1 MKPMLQLGD
10 AATTVTMNGVM
21 VENCSIPGQLILM
34 FDGPCS
40 VEISV
45 KIDIS
50 ESWLCLVIAFLL
62 KFVTS
67 QSVVIEPETILSKQS
82 DNTFECLP

>member
-1 MKPMLQLGD
+1 MKPILQLGD
-10 AATTVTMNGVM
+10 AATTVMMNGVM

-50 ESWLCLVIAFLL
+50 ESWFLVIAFLL